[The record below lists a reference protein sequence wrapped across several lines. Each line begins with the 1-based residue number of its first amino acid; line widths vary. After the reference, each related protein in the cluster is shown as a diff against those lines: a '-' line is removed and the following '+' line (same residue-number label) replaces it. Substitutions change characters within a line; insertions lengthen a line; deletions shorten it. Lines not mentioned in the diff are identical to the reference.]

1 MTRGSNVVIGQS
13 TSRDSLRQILEELSE
28 EDARQVLS
36 FAEFLKLRE
45 ERWFIGYVNERTKEA
60 LAARQAGSRFTS
72 LEELQR
78 ELE

>member
-1 MTRGSNVVIGQS
+1 MTKGSNVVVRRDA
-13 TSRDSLRQILEELSE
+13 SRDSLRQILEELSD

-45 ERWFIGYVNERTKEA
+45 ERWFIGYVNGRTEEA
-60 LAARQAGSRFTS
+60 LAAREAGKKFIS

-78 ELE
+78 ELG